1 MRRKIKL
8 PALKKANY
16 PLMAVA
22 VLGGLFILAW
32 LFNCLPARPGESYP
46 TVRVYF
52 FKGDRL
58 AAVERRQSPDQPPL
72 KQALEETLAGPTARE
87 MDAGFT
93 TQIPPAVKLRAVK
106 IKGRVA
112 IIDLSRELE
121 DYGGGSARVEGI
133 VAQLVYTATELP
145 GIDQAWLWIEGQ
157 SQVVL
162 GGEGLVLDHPL
173 SRRDVKY

>member
-1 MRRKIKL
+1 MKRKAKL
-8 PALKKANY
+8 PTYKKANY
-16 PLMAVA
+16 PLIAVA

-32 LFNCLPARPGESYP
+32 LFNFLPVRPGESHP
-46 TVRVYF
+46 TVRAYF

-58 AAVERRQSPDQPPL
+58 AAVERRQNPDQPPL

-87 MDAGFT
+87 MEAGFT
-93 TQIPPAVKLRAVK
+93 TQIPPAVKLRGVRVK
-106 IKGRVA
+106 GGVA

-121 DYGGGSARVEGI
+121 DYGGGSARVEGL

-145 GIDQAWLWIEGQ
+145 GIDRAWLWIEGQ
-157 SQVVL
+157 RDVVL